1 MCGRLSLESI
11 LIECTGFVP
20 RMGRNVVLET
30 HTVSASALALGR
42 AVILLCMFF
51 CSVFLLGVLSELFQL
66 STEVSCRAYVK
77 SPVL

>member
-1 MCGRLSLESI
+1 MCGRLSLESM

-20 RMGRNVVLET
+20 RMGRNAALET

-42 AVILLCMFF
+42 AAILLRVFF
-51 CSVFLLGVLSELFQL
+51 CSVFLLGVWSELFQV
-66 STEVSCRAYVK
+66 STEVSCRASVK